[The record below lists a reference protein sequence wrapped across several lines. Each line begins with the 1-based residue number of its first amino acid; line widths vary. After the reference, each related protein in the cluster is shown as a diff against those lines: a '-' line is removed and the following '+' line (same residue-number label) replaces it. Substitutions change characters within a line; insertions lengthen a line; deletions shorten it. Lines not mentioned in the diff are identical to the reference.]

1 MPDTSELSLTGA
13 LVNATAGLTQMAN
26 GVLHLFKSSFNP
38 TPTSTLADFLAAEC
52 DYDGYAPLT
61 IVAWTS
67 PPILSGVAYTI
78 YSPTQTFLWVFD
90 ALGTGNQVGGMFYVL
105 AGGELYRYTRFEPTL
120 PMQGPSQAI
129 VRTPTNVYPAG

>member
-1 MPDTSELSLTGA
+1 MPDVSELSLEGA
-13 LVNATAGLTQMAN
+13 LVNAEAGLTQMAN

-38 TPTSTLADFLAAEC
+38 TPTSLLADFLAAEC
-52 DYDGYAPLT
+52 DFDGYAPKT

-78 YSPTQTFLWVFD
+78 YAPTQTFLWEFD
-90 ALGTGNQVGGMFYVL
+90 AEGIGNQVGGMFYVL
-105 AGGELYRYTRFEPTL
+105 AGGELYRYTTFSPTL
-120 PMQGPSQAI
+120 PMQGPSQAV